1 MEQLDVIEPV
11 DEPTEWC
18 SPIVVVP
25 KADGRVRICVDL
37 TRLNQAVRREVYQM
51 PTVEETLGSLTEG
64 SVFSKLDANSGFHQ
78 IVLNP
83 ESAKL
88 TTFITPF
95 GRYMFKRLPFGISSA
110 PEHFQKRMDKELSG
124 IEGVKCRMD
133 DILIIGKDQAE
144 HDKRLK
150 QVLDRLVERKLTLN
164 LEKCLFS
171 QSRLQY
177 LGQII
182 DSDGIR
188 KDPSKI
194 KAITDMAEPQ
204 NIADLR
210 RFLGLVNH
218 LMKFCPNL
226 AETTKPLRDLLKKEN
241 AWVWGTAQQEAFR
254 QLKVDMASDQVLALY
269 DPEKETV
276 VSSDASSFGL
286 GAVLVQKQPSGEMRP
301 VAYASRSMTETERR
315 YAQIEKEA
323 LAITW
328 ALEHWAEFLIG
339 MRFKVETDHKPL
351 IPLFSTKLIDEL
363 PVRIQRF
370 RMRLMRFDFAI
381 AHVPGKLLYTA
392 DSLSRS
398 PQEGKTQEPKSWDDL
413 HDEVECY
420 VNAVLVTL
428 PASDQRLDEI
438 RSELKS
444 DDTLKTVMQYV
455 QNGWPKEKRRVH
467 GPIAKYW
474 SKRGNISL
482 HDGLLLRG
490 RRIIIPP
497 RLRADLLRR
506 LHDGHQGITKTRA
519 NAASSVWWP
528 GISQDITRV
537 VQNCAMCEKYRR
549 ERIEPMK
556 GTEFPERPWSRVG
569 VDFFQHKDKHY
580 LLAVDYFSRD
590 VEISQVSKNVNSA
603 QTILQLKKIFSRH
616 GIPDILFSDNGP
628 QFDSHEFTNFSTD
641 WQFQHIT
648 SSPRY
653 PQSNGEVE
661 RAVQTMKAVLN
672 KSNDEYLAL
681 LNCRDT
687 PLHHGYSP
695 AQLSMGRKLRTR
707 VPCHPEELKPETPD
721 RDHIRRKEKEYR
733 AKMKF
738 DYDHRHKVVEGKELS
753 PGDRIWIPDLKEEGT
768 VIKPHESPRSVIIQ
782 TQNGQVRRNRRM
794 TRRVLV
800 GSSPVPPQNEDY
812 ENHEPI
818 PTRER
823 NPDVSSAPGASQE
836 DYVELLVPGDQPAVD
851 KPLQPE
857 PMLTRLRPRGALR
870 RPDRLIEQC

>member
-1 MEQLDVIEPV
+1 M
-11 DEPTEWC
+11 
-18 SPIVVVP
+18 
-25 KADGRVRICVDL
+25 
-37 TRLNQAVRREVYQM
+37 
-51 PTVEETLGSLTEG
+51 
-64 SVFSKLDANSGFHQ
+64 
-78 IVLNP
+78 
-83 ESAKL
+83 
-88 TTFITPF
+88 
-95 GRYMFKRLPFGISSA
+95 
-110 PEHFQKRMDKELSG
+110 
-124 IEGVKCRMD
+124 
-133 DILIIGKDQAE
+133 
-144 HDKRLK
+144 
-150 QVLDRLVERKLTLN
+150 
-164 LEKCLFS
+164 
-171 QSRLQY
+171 
-177 LGQII
+177 
-182 DSDGIR
+182 
-188 KDPSKI
+188 
-194 KAITDMAEPQ
+194 
-204 NIADLR
+204 
-210 RFLGLVNH
+210 
-218 LMKFCPNL
+218 
-226 AETTKPLRDLLKKEN
+226 
-241 AWVWGTAQQEAFR
+241 
-254 QLKVDMASDQVLALY
+254 
-269 DPEKETV
+269 
-276 VSSDASSFGL
+276 
-286 GAVLVQKQPSGEMRP
+286 
-301 VAYASRSMTETERR
+301 
-315 YAQIEKEA
+315 
-323 LAITW
+323 
-328 ALEHWAEFLIG
+328 
-339 MRFKVETDHKPL
+339 
-351 IPLFSTKLIDEL
+351 
-363 PVRIQRF
+363 
-370 RMRLMRFDFAI
+370 
-381 AHVPGKLLYTA
+381 
-392 DSLSRS
+392 
-398 PQEGKTQEPKSWDDL
+398 
-413 HDEVECY
+413 
-420 VNAVLVTL
+420 NAVLVTL

-455 QNGWPKEKRRVH
+455 QNGWPEEKRRVH

-474 SKRGNISL
+474 SERGNISL

-497 RLRADLLRR
+497 RLRADVLRR

-549 ERIEPMK
+549 ECIEPMK

-603 QTILQLKKIFSRH
+603 QTILQLKRIFSRH

-681 LNCRDT
+681 LNYRDT

-707 VPCHPEELKPETPD
+707 VPCHPEELNPETPD

-782 TQNGQVRRNRRM
+782 TQNGQVRRNCRM

-800 GSSPVPPQNEDY
+800 RSSPVPPQNEDY

-818 PTRER
+818 PIRER
-823 NPDVSSAPGASQE
+823 NPDVFSAPGASQE
-836 DYVELLVPGDQPAVD
+836 DFVELPVPGDQPAVD
-851 KPLQPE
+851 KPLKPE